1 MNNIKTNSD
10 ISNNNFYQIQKKSQ
24 IDYKSSFSKAL
35 ENMKNGKPADY
46 DEEAMKDQ
54 NIKIMTQIM
63 SDGSTLVTIYDENG
77 HIISQNRTSTAKSDS
92 NAKIIGTEVEVN
104 NFGLEELAAEG
115 NINSV
120 SLQ

>member
-1 MNNIKTNSD
+1 MNNIKINSD
-10 ISNNNFYQIQKKSQ
+10 VSNNNFYQIQKKPQ

-46 DEEAMKDQ
+46 DEEVTKDQ

-77 HIISQNRTSTAKSDS
+77 HIISQNRTSTAKSVP

-104 NFGLEELAAEG
+104 DFGLEELAAKG

>member
-10 ISNNNFYQIQKKSQ
+10 VSNNNFYQIQKKPQ
-24 IDYKSSFSKAL
+24 IDYKSIFSKAL

-46 DEEAMKDQ
+46 DEEATKDQ

-77 HIISQNRTSTAKSDS
+77 HIISQNRTSAAKSDP

-104 NFGLEELAAEG
+104 DFGLEELAAEG
-115 NINSV
+115 NINSF

>member
-46 DEEAMKDQ
+46 DEEEMKDQ

>member
-1 MNNIKTNSD
+1 MNNIKINSD
-10 ISNNNFYQIQKKSQ
+10 VSNNNFYQIQKKSQ

-46 DEEAMKDQ
+46 DEEATKDQ

-77 HIISQNRTSTAKSDS
+77 HIISQNRTSAAKSDP

-104 NFGLEELAAEG
+104 DFGLEELAAEG
-115 NINSV
+115 NINSF